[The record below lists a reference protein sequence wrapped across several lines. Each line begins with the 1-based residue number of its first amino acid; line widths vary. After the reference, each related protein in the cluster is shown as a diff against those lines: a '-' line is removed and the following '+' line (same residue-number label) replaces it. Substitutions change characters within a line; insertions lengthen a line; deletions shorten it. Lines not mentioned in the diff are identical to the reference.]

1 MENDTTD
8 TDNDHTNENDDKNG
22 DHNNDGTNN
31 NDNDNHDNNIS
42 NNDEINQIYKGIK
55 ETKDIIEKFNI
66 PTMKENFQKIEDRI
80 RNLEQKIDD
89 NVNTG
94 LHHPTHIY
102 TWEEIKNICIR
113 SFAQGV
119 SFYFAYI
126 ILGLLYDRILKKQNA
141 NTTTTTTTN
150 NNNNNNK

>member
-1 MENDTTD
+1 LFFFF
-8 TDNDHTNENDDKNG
+8 KCSPSPRIG
-22 DHNNDGTNN
+22 LYIVGFK
-31 NDNDNHDNNIS
+31 S
-42 NNDEINQIYKGIK
+42 A
-55 ETKDIIEKFNI
+55 
-66 PTMKENFQKIEDRI
+66 NFQKKIEDRI

-119 SFYFAYI
+119 SLYFAYI

-150 NNNNNNK
+150 NNNNNNNK